1 MRRTNE
7 TRFKSRGHRGG
18 RRRGALRTAMVIA
31 SFSLAMYGAGPILG
45 DELATPGFDQSFL
58 TELTETTDK
67 LFQLAEAVSVTQ
79 FDRRPQVGVRSMR
92 EVYVHLA
99 AANFVL
105 SEALGIEAPRELGFR
120 PEGGGLVFDVEAT
133 ITDKAEVLEFLD
145 TSLAHVRR
153 ATALAASQDLGEE
166 VAFFGIQRERRRI
179 LLGLITHHSQHL
191 GQCVAYARQMGVTPP
206 WTAAALAQ
214 QR

>member
-1 MRRTNE
+1 MYRTNE
-7 TRFKSRGHRGG
+7 RRFESGCHRRE
-18 RRRGALRTAMVIA
+18 RRRSALRTALIVA
-31 SFSLAMYGAGPILG
+31 SLSSAMYGAGPIRG
-45 DELATPGFDQSFL
+45 DELATPGFDKSFL

-67 LFQLAEAVSVTQ
+67 LFQLAEAVSVEHFNQ
-79 FDRRPQVGVRSMR
+79 RPQDGVRSMR

-133 ITDKAEVLEFLD
+133 IIDKAEVLEFLD
-145 TSLAHVRR
+145 QSLGHVRR
-153 ATALAASQDLGEE
+153 AAALAASQDLGEE
-166 VAFFGIQRERRRI
+166 VAFFGIRRERRRI

-191 GQCVAYARQMGVTPP
+191 GQCVANARQMGITPP
-206 WTAAALAQ
+206 WTAAALAR